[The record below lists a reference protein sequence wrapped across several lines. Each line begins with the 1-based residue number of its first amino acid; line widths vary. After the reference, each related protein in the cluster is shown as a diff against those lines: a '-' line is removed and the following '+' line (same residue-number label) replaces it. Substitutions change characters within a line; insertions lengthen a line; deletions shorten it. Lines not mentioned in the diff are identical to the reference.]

1 MISKGHLLGKQ
12 EDNIAKDDFSM
23 SLTITIIS
31 IFTAWM
37 AVAIAMLW
45 GLLRVARRHQPV
57 APGRN
62 GCHQVAPAPSGLNHR
77 AVISLKGSTIETAF
91 HVGFQVQ
98 CCDHSLS
105 AGNVFI
111 KGVGSHVD

>member
-31 IFTAWM
+31 IFAAWM
-37 AVAIAMLW
+37 AVALAMLW

-57 APGRN
+57 APGRDAY
-62 GCHQVAPAPSGLNHR
+62 GDPLDREAAE
-77 AVISLKGSTIETAF
+77 STPL
-91 HVGFQVQ
+91 
-98 CCDHSLS
+98 C
-105 AGNVFI
+105 
-111 KGVGSHVD
+111 